1 MTTTGKKITD
11 FTSLTSIAD
20 SDIMLAVDVSDTTS
34 SPEGTTKKV
43 LFSEVKG
50 DITSGLNI
58 SNWDVAFSW
67 GNHAS
72 GGYITS
78 ETDPV
83 FAAHPSSDI
92 TLTKI
97 GQWDTA
103 YGWGNHAVQGY
114 LQSISTQSIN
124 SLSDVD
130 TTGVA
135 TNNVLKWSGT
145 SWIPGTASGSGTTI
159 NELNDVGDVD
169 LTVAPTANQVLKYD
183 IATSKWKAGDD
194 LNSGGLNSLSAVNAS
209 AGVTNLSFNSGT
221 GVFTYTPPDLSSY
234 LQNIVEDTSPQLGG
248 NLDLDTNIIN
258 GPGTINITGDIKGDT
273 FRLTNNATTPSSGN
287 RREIKVIGQA
297 PYFYDGTD
305 WRPFFLIDAPTQIP
319 ADTDWDNVM
328 FRATFDSS
336 FDDIKYNATPTRS
349 SNTDTALVSSPVKVG
364 AKSLRLDDAYIDW
377 DTTNTTRYDFTGAW
391 TMEAWVYIDDITSF
405 DTPDV
410 IFSGNSSTSTKNWG
424 LLIYKPT
431 GTADLKFSWMN
442 RNNSSHDSE
451 YGTNI
456 VTLSASSYIGS
467 WHHIAYVKDSTTG
480 AQTLYING
488 SSYGTV
494 ISDNEILTPD
504 EFSLGYQEYW
514 DYDFDGMIDDLR
526 ISKSTRYTSNFTAP
540 ATQLPVSG
548 STTQILPPPADK
560 KGEITLGS
568 SPTWT
573 GSSGITV
580 AQQSSGTYRLT
591 FPSAYSNA
599 NDYFIIAQGMDHNG
613 SASSYIRVAR
623 TTGYVDVIVK
633 SQADDTNIDT
643 GAVGIQ
649 LINHN

>member
-11 FTSLTSIAD
+11 FTSLASIAD

-34 SPEGTTKKV
+34 SSEGTTKKV
-43 LFSEVKG
+43 LFSQVKG

-58 SNWDVAFSW
+58 SNWDAAFSW
-67 GNHAS
+67 GNHSSA
-72 GGYITS
+72 GYITS

-83 FAAHPSSDI
+83 FSAHPTSDI
-92 TLTKI
+92 TLTNI
-97 GQWDTA
+97 GQWNTA

-145 SWIPGTASGSGTTI
+145 SWIPGTAAGGGTTI

-194 LNSGGLNSLSAVNAS
+194 LNSGGLTSLSVTVAS
-209 AGVTNLSFNSGT
+209 AGINNLAYNNTT

-234 LQNIVEDTSPQLGG
+234 LQNIVEDTTPQLSG
-248 NLDLDTNIIN
+248 NLDLDGN
-258 GPGTINITGDIKGDT
+258 NITGTGNINIGGDLKGDT
-273 FRLTNNATTPSSGN
+273 VRLTNNSTTPGSGN
-287 RREIKVIGQA
+287 KREIKVIGHA

-305 WRPFFLIDAPTQIP
+305 WRPFFLIDAPAQIP

-328 FRATFDSS
+328 IRATFDSS
-336 FDDIKYNATPTRS
+336 FDDIKYNATPTKS
-349 SNTDTALVSSPVKVG
+349 DTTDVALVSSPVKVG
-364 AKSLRLDDAYIDW
+364 AKSLRLDSANIQW
-377 DTTNTTRYDFTGAW
+377 DVTNTTRYDFTGAW
-391 TMEAWVYIDDITSF
+391 TMEAWVYIDDIIGF
-405 DTPDV
+405 NAPDV
-410 IFSGNSSTSTKNWG
+410 IFSGTSATSTRNWA
-424 LLIYKPT
+424 LKVRKPT
-431 GTADLKFSWMN
+431 GSSNITFSWFN
-442 RNNSSHDSE
+442 RNNGSHDSQN
-451 YGTNI
+451 GSTI
-456 VTLSASSYIGS
+456 VTLSGSTYIGS
-467 WHHIAYVKDSTTG
+467 WHHIAYVKDATTG
-480 AQTLYING
+480 AQKLYID
-488 SSYGTV
+488 GTWQGND
-494 ISDNEILTPD
+494 ITDNDILNPE
-504 EFSLGYQEYW
+504 EFALGFNEY
-514 DYDFDGMIDDLR
+514 YAEDFDGMIDDLR
-526 ISKSTRYTSNFTAP
+526 ISQSTRYTENFTAP
-540 ATQLPVSG
+540 TTQLPVSG

-568 SPTWT
+568 SPTWR

-580 AQQSSGTYRLT
+580 TRQSSGTYRLT

-599 NDYFIIAQGMDHNG
+599 GDYFIIAQGMDHNS

-623 TTGYVDVIVK
+623 STGYVDLIVK
-633 SQADDTNIDT
+633 NQADDTNIDT